1 MAGDSGLMRVIYI
14 YTFTLSLS
22 VSPRVCICACMHVQ
36 TQASQAYLH
45 KSISEQAGTGRWVV
59 RKCLCSY
66 FFCVA
71 LFAGHGGLSQWLR
84 GTRAVQTRG
93 RRDS

>member
-1 MAGDSGLMRVIYI
+1 MAGNSGLMRVIYI

-66 FFCVA
+66 LFLCGPLRRARWPQPVA
-71 LFAGHGGLSQWLR
+71 PRHQ
-84 GTRAVQTRG
+84 G
-93 RRDS
+93 RSDKGPA